1 MSQILG
7 RDENEINNTG
17 FGVTTCFLKV
27 RVRRAPDLT
36 GTGTS
41 TGTIIR
47 FCFFYSGQK
56 LIQILYLPKLA
67 PNWAKFAILN

>member
-1 MSQILG
+1 VSQILG

-47 FCFFYSGQK
+47 FFFF
-56 LIQILYLPKLA
+56 IQ
-67 PNWAKFAILN
+67 AKN